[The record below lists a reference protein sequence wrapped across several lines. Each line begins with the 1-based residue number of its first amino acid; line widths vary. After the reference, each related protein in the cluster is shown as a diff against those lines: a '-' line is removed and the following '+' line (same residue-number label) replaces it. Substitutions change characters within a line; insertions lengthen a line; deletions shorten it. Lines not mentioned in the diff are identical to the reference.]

1 MACFPSAG
9 AVERLDEQYA
19 KRVHLVGVAGTGLRG
34 LAAILAQRGILVSG
48 SEAEKNPSLDDLRAL
63 GVTCHVG
70 HAAENLAPDTG
81 LVVISAAIEAKNPE
95 VEEAV
100 ARDLP
105 VIKYAECVGLLLRE
119 RTGIAV
125 AGTHGKTT
133 TTALTAQVLQET
145 GRDPGFIIGGDY
157 PVLGGSARWGEGKHF
172 LAEACEFDRSFL
184 NFYPDFAIV
193 TNIDADHLDYFSSL
207 EDIQEAFAE
216 FVGHIPADGLV
227 VLNADDRRS
236 ATLADSAS
244 CRPSRFSLRPEGGD
258 WWAEN
263 IRPTAGGIAFRAVSR
278 SGEST
283 VLRLRVPGVH
293 NVKNSLAVLTLLREM
308 GLPLEEIAPSL
319 ENFCGVKRRFE
330 VLLREPGVV
339 IDDYAHHPTE
349 IEMVLRAARET
360 FAGRRLRVVFQPHQY
375 SRTYRLFD
383 EFARSLAAADEVL
396 VTDVFASRD
405 TAEDISRIDS
415 PALVNAVVRRGGRAG
430 YCSGFDEVIE
440 EVRETFHFGEVLLCL
455 GAGSITQLASRLAE
469 TLANPVEEVA

>member
-1 MACFPSAG
+1 M
-9 AVERLDEQYA
+9 
-19 KRVHLVGVAGTGLRG
+19 
-34 LAAILAQRGILVSG
+34 
-48 SEAEKNPSLDDLRAL
+48 
-63 GVTCHVG
+63 
-70 HAAENLAPDTG
+70 
-81 LVVISAAIEAKNPE
+81 
-95 VEEAV
+95 
-100 ARDLP
+100 
-105 VIKYAECVGLLLRE
+105 
-119 RTGIAV
+119 
-125 AGTHGKTT
+125 
-133 TTALTAQVLQET
+133 
-145 GRDPGFIIGGDY
+145 
-157 PVLGGSARWGEGKHF
+157 
-172 LAEACEFDRSFL
+172 L
-184 NFYPDFAIV
+184 ND
-193 TNIDADHLDYFSSL
+193 
-207 EDIQEAFAE
+207 
-216 FVGHIPADGLV
+216 
-227 VLNADDRRS
+227 DDRRS

-258 WWAEN
+258 WWAED

-440 EVRETFHFGEVLLCL
+440 EVQETFHFGEVLLCL

-469 TLANPVEEVA
+469 TLANPAEDVA